1 MTHRRIGQL
10 VAIVASAASLLAL
23 AACGLQPATS
33 GVEEAEPGSIP
44 HYDSLDGVPITVGAK
59 DFTEQIVLG
68 NLISTVLATAGADVT
83 NRSNTA
89 GSATVRKAMLA
100 GEFDIAPEY
109 TGTGWITYLGHPKP
123 IPDEKKQWQAVA
135 KEDKADN
142 DLVWLPPA
150 PMNNT
155 YAFAMG
161 PDAADELG
169 ISTLSEMADLP
180 KEDLTFC
187 VDSEF
192 ASRDD
197 GFVPM
202 LEHYGLSE
210 SDVTAKTLGVGQ
222 IYQATA
228 EGACNFGE
236 VFTTDGRIQALDLTV
251 LEDDKHFFP
260 LYNMTEVVNG
270 ELLNE
275 HPEIADIFAKINPK
289 LTNEALQ
296 DLNGR
301 VDVDGQD
308 PAKVALD
315 WLKEEGFV
323 N

>member
-1 MTHRRIGQL
+1 MTRSRIRSSL
-10 VAIVASAASLLAL
+10 AAVVLCCAPLL
-23 AACGLQPATS
+23 AACGLEPATS
-33 GVEEAEPGSIP
+33 GVETADPGSIK

-59 DFTEQIVLG
+59 DFTEQIVFG
-68 NLISTVLATAGADVT
+68 NLISTVLSTAGADVT

-89 GSATVRKAMLA
+89 GSATVRKALLS
-100 GEFDIAPEY
+100 GEFDITPEY

-135 KEDKADN
+135 DEDKQKN
-142 DLVWLPPA
+142 DLIWLPPA

-161 PDAADELG
+161 PDAAEKLG

-202 LEHYGLSE
+202 LEHYGLKE
-210 SDVTAKTLGVGQ
+210 SDVSSNNYGVGQ

-228 EGACNFGE
+228 EGTCNFGE

-251 LEDDKHFFP
+251 LEDDKSFFP

-270 ELLNE
+270 ELLRK
-275 HPEIADIFAKINPK
+275 HPEIEEIFAQINPK
-289 LTNEALQ
+289 LTNETMQ
-296 DLNGR
+296 ELNGR
-301 VDVDGQD
+301 VDVDGED
-308 PAKVALD
+308 PADVALD
-315 WLKEEGFV
+315 WLRDEGFV
-323 N
+323 K